1 MSDIS
6 SKPAQRSA
14 FSVREICYS
23 GLFAAVIAIMAQIS
37 IPMPGGVPMTMQ
49 TFAITVVGAVYGWR
63 LGGLTVLFW
72 LMQGALGLP
81 VFAPGAVGGIAR
93 FFGPTGG
100 YLFSFPICAMLTGW
114 MVEHGFS
121 GRSFVKGFIAMLAG
135 NILCL
140 IIGGAW
146 LAVMM
151 GFAKGMAL
159 GVTPFIAGAFTKSV
173 LGAAV
178 LLGISAGTSR
188 KHN

>member
-1 MSDIS
+1 MAGDLAVSPCCS
-6 SKPAQRSA
+6 GSCRALSVFRFSLRARSA
-14 FSVREICYS
+14 
-23 GLFAAVIAIMAQIS
+23 
-37 IPMPGGVPMTMQ
+37 
-49 TFAITVVGAVYGWR
+49 
-63 LGGLTVLFW
+63 VL
-72 LMQGALGLP
+72 P
-81 VFAPGAVGGIAR
+81 R

-121 GRSFVKGFIAMLAG
+121 GRSFVKGFLAMLAG

-159 GVTPFIAGAFTKSV
+159 GVTAFIAGAFTKSV

>member
-1 MSDIS
+1 M
-6 SKPAQRSA
+6 ARSA
-14 FSVREICYS
+14 VAPLQGCGCSFRLSYSDGRFLYHGSDGSGADHDADVRDYGCRRSVRLE
-23 GLFAAVIAIMAQIS
+23 
-37 IPMPGGVPMTMQ
+37 T
-49 TFAITVVGAVYGWR
+49 R
-63 LGGLTVLFW
+63 LFW